1 MYMQYIYIYI
11 YKNTCIYTY
20 SYVDIYMYIYT
31 YISQFH
37 KRGVIAEW
45 VKAASDNQEVMSSN
59 TVMYVFSRF

>member
-1 MYMQYIYIYI
+1 
-11 YKNTCIYTY
+11 
-20 SYVDIYMYIYT
+20 MYIYT

-59 TVMYVFSRF
+59 AVMNSMSFQGFKLITDLHGENTMN